1 MIIRRNG
8 SVQLYSLAEVN
19 KMEQLEF
26 IEKIGW
32 VFEDTP
38 WVAEKAFSSKPFAS
52 LKNLY
57 QTMVNK
63 VEEADEKA
71 QLALINAHPDLGSRI
86 KMTESSVK
94 EQKGAGLDSLTEE
107 EFASFS
113 LLNKQYLEKFGFPF
127 ILAVKGHT
135 KETIYQAMEQRVDH
149 QKEQEFQTA
158 LLEIYKI
165 VGFRLEELVKEK

>member
-1 MIIRRNG
+1 M
-8 SVQLYSLAEVN
+8 YSLAEVN
-19 KMEQLEF
+19 KMSQQEF

-32 VFEDTP
+32 VFEHTP
-38 WVAEKAFSSKPFAS
+38 WVAEQAFLAQPFAS
-52 LKNLY
+52 VETLY
-57 QTMVNK
+57 QTMVNIVK
-63 VEEADEKA
+63 EADGKA
-71 QLALINAHPDLGSRI
+71 QLALINAHPDLGARI

-113 LLNKQYLEKFGFPF
+113 ALNKRYLAAFGFPF

-135 KETIYQAMEQRVDH
+135 KETIYQAMEQRIQH
-149 QKEQEFQTA
+149 GKEQEFQTA

-165 VGFRLEELVKEK
+165 VGFRLKDLVKEQ